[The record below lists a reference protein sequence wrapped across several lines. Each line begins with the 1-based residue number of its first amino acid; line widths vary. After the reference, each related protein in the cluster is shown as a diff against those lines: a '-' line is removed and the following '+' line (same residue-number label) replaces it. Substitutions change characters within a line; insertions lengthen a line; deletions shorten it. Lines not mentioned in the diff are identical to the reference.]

1 MLVLALLAPAAAALR
16 SKRLPLGSSAALA
29 GGVAFLVHAGLD
41 WDWEFPAVT
50 VVGIACLAAAPP
62 KTGPVLGLGPRV
74 TLLVLEGAVLV
85 AYGVYLLIH
94 NA

>member
-1 MLVLALLAPAAAALR
+1 MRAVR
-16 SKRLPLGSSAALA
+16 SS
-29 GGVAFLVHAGLD
+29 
-41 WDWEFPAVT
+41 
-50 VVGIACLAAAPP
+50 ACLAAAPP

>member
-1 MLVLALLAPAAAALR
+1 
-16 SKRLPLGSSAALA
+16 
-29 GGVAFLVHAGLD
+29 VHAGLD

-62 KTGPVLGLGPRV
+62 KTGAAAGSRLRV

-85 AYGVYLLIH
+85 TYASYLIAH
-94 NA
+94 HV